1 MSGAE
6 RIMARL
12 LLAVQLSVIT
22 LGLTF
27 VIYHSIQFV
36 ASSMA
41 LLEYFGG
48 QI

>member
-6 RIMARL
+6 RIMAGL
-12 LLAVQLSVIT
+12 LLALQLSVIT

>member
-1 MSGAE
+1 MTRAE
-6 RIMARL
+6 RIMAGL
-12 LLAVQLSVIT
+12 LLALQLTVIT

-27 VIYHSIQFV
+27 VIFHSIQFV

>member
-1 MSGAE
+1 MSRAE
-6 RIMARL
+6 KIMSRL
-12 LLAVQLSVIT
+12 LLAVQLLVIT

-27 VIYHSIQFV
+27 VIFHSIQFV

>member
-1 MSGAE
+1 MNRAE
-6 RIMARL
+6 RIMAGL
-12 LLAVQLSVIT
+12 SLALQLSVIA
-22 LGLTF
+22 LGITF

-36 ASSMA
+36 GSTLT